1 MVDLRGGLG
10 DGLWTLF
17 GERVLR
23 QGLSLQDRELRDL
36 SEIRYRTRGGRGPLS
51 GTKWKSTSHRFAV
64 TQEFLL
70 QDRTVAEGSE

>member
-36 SEIRYRTRGGRGPLS
+36 SEIRSRTRGGREG
-51 GTKWKSTSHRFAV
+51 G
-64 TQEFLL
+64 
-70 QDRTVAEGSE
+70 DR